1 MQCTCSCLRQERGL
15 PMQGYRCSLLQPA
28 QSKQGRSSGEEAELL
43 RAAPGSGRPI
53 YAWYYWLQQQTC
65 QRGTRT
71 PAHAEHLAR
80 GARAPAS
87 AAIRVERRLQA
98 QAAERLPQ
106 GRCLFKPDGPM
117 PPSQTWA
124 VRPQQEPSPRPP
136 TSAYAAAAAAAWP
149 HALPAH
155 GQDGGDPPPGLGA
168 PLPAC

>member
-1 MQCTCSCLRQERGL
+1 MQLFAAGTWASDARVQVFLVAT
-15 PMQGYRCSLLQPA
+15 S
-28 QSKQGRSSGEEAELL
+28 SKQAGPLIRGGG
-43 RAAPGSGRPI
+43 RAAPGCSGRPI

-65 QRGTRT
+65 QRGIRT

-124 VRPQQEPSPRPP
+124 VHPPVAPSPRPP

-155 GQDGGDPPPGLGA
+155 GRDGGAPPQGLGV